1 MVFITAHGNVTEKR
15 SLFRLSIFGD
25 LFWSMVN
32 GFGLFIMSIFSP
44 IDPKT
49 RRPAEKKAIGQAP
62 AFGRKSSK
70 GGGRSSKIRGIDDV
84 KKQLFEEE
92 KKQEHEQEGEATLA
106 VERLGI
112 IL

>member
-25 LFWSMVN
+25 LFWSVVN

-49 RRPAEKKAIGQAP
+49 RRPAKKKAIGQAP

-84 KKQLFEEE
+84 KKQAAACASAA
-92 KKQEHEQEGEATLA
+92 G
-106 VERLGI
+106 G
-112 IL
+112 